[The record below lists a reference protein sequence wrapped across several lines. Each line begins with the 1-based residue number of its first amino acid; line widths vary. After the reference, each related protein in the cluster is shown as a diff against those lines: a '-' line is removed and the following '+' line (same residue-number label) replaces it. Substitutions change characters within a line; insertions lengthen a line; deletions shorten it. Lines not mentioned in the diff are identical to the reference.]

1 MMHRFR
7 RIVLETGIAGGLLF
21 VIHASFPYVYSWPMI
36 WPALAG
42 ATAFWLATRE
52 PKPHRLRTGLA
63 AALATGV
70 ITGVI
75 AFVGVWTV
83 VYVVLHTHIAPSIRQ
98 AGASPGFL
106 ASASIVAAAAV
117 LGAIDLVVAFLG
129 GVLML
134 PVRYFQTRHA
144 RHTVQAQ

>member
-1 MMHRFR
+1 MRSFR
-7 RIVLETGIAGGLLF
+7 RIVFETGVAGGLLF

-42 ATAFWLATRE
+42 ATAFWLATRQ
-52 PKPHRLRTGLA
+52 PKPHRLATGLV
-63 AALATGV
+63 AALATGL

-83 VYVVLHTHIAPSIRQ
+83 VYLVLHTDIAPAIRQ
-98 AGASPGFL
+98 NGASRGL
-106 ASASIVAAAAV
+106 IASASIVAIAAS

-134 PVRYFQTRHA
+134 PVRYFQARRAHA
-144 RHTVQAQ
+144 